1 MANKIYF
8 IELEIEN
15 FKSGGNTM
23 FCEKCQKNQATV
35 HMTKI
40 VNGQKVE
47 VHLCSDCAKQM
58 EFGGPIS
65 FQDIFQGL
73 LDIAASAMQQSQ
85 TKEERKDMEQ
95 SKCPV
100 CGLTYDGF
108 KHNGKLG
115 CAACYQT
122 FRPQLD
128 ATLKSIHGST
138 THRGKIPHKNG
149 EELLAKKEMEHLK
162 KELAKAIEEERYEDA
177 AMYRDKIRAAQ
188 KGDAS
193 L

>member
-1 MANKIYF
+1 
-8 IELEIEN
+8 
-15 FKSGGNTM
+15 M
-23 FCEKCQKNQATV
+23 FCERCQKNQATV

-40 VNGQKVE
+40 VNEQKVE
-47 VHLCSDCAKQM
+47 MHLCSECAKQM

-85 TKEERKDMEQ
+85 TKEENKDVKQ
-95 SKCPV
+95 IKCPV

-115 CAACYQT
+115 CAFCYQI
-122 FRPQLD
+122 FKPHLD
-128 ATLKSIHGST
+128 TTLKSIHGGIS
-138 THRGKIPHKNG
+138 HKGKIPHKNG
-149 EELLAKKEMEHLK
+149 EELIAKKELEYLK
-162 KELAKAIEEERYEDA
+162 KELQQAIKEERYEDA

-188 KGDAS
+188 KGDTF